1 MALDLFRDD
10 SRGRTKILAFGAKK
24 SGSSFKTKARPR
36 ALAPS
41 NGRHD
46 HEYHVVWDE
55 AAKLWNVERDDD
67 ATGLSARQQG
77 AAIDLAIQEAQIDCD
92 KRLDVIV
99 CVQQDD
105 GTFTTVWAP

>member
-1 MALDLFRDD
+1 M
-10 SRGRTKILAFGAKK
+10 AFGAKK
-24 SGSSFKTKARPR
+24 SGSSFKTKPRPR

-41 NGRHD
+41 SGRHD
-46 HEYHVVWDE
+46 HEYHVVWNE
-55 AAKLWNVERDDD
+55 TAKLWNVEKDDD

-77 AAIDLAIQEAQIDCD
+77 AAIDLAIQEAQNDSG

>member
-1 MALDLFRDD
+1 M
-10 SRGRTKILAFGAKK
+10 AFGSKK
-24 SGSSFKTKARPR
+24 SDSSFKKKARPR
-36 ALAPS
+36 PLAPS

-55 AAKLWNVERDDD
+55 VAKLWNVEKDGD
-67 ATGLSARQQG
+67 ATDLSARQQG
-77 AAIDLAIQEAQIDCD
+77 AAIDLAIEEAQKDSG

-105 GTFTTVWAP
+105 GTFTTVWAT

>member
-1 MALDLFRDD
+1 MAFK
-10 SRGRTKILAFGAKK
+10 TKK

-55 AAKLWNVERDDD
+55 AAKLWHVTRDDD

-77 AAIDLAIQEAQIDCD
+77 AAVDLAIQQAQQDHD

-99 CVQQDD
+99 CLQQDD

>member
-1 MALDLFRDD
+1 M
-10 SRGRTKILAFGAKK
+10 AFGAKK
-24 SGSSFKTKARPR
+24 SGSSFKSKPRPR
-36 ALAPS
+36 ILAAS

-46 HEYHVVWDE
+46 HEYHVVWDDR
-55 AAKLWNVERDDD
+55 AKLWNVERDGDS
-67 ATGLSARQQG
+67 TGLSARQQG
-77 AAIDLAIQEAQIDCD
+77 AAVDLAIQEAQQGNE

>member
-1 MALDLFRDD
+1 M
-10 SRGRTKILAFGAKK
+10 AFGAKK
-24 SGSSFKTKARPR
+24 SGSSFRSKPRPR
-36 ALAPS
+36 ALAQS

-55 AAKLWNVERDDD
+55 GAKLWNVERDGD

-77 AAIDLAIQEAQIDCD
+77 AAVDLAIQEAQQDHI

-99 CVQQDD
+99 CLQQDD
-105 GTFTTVWAP
+105 GTFLTAWAP